1 MIMRSGIPGRVLM
14 TADTIGGVWTYAVDL
29 ARALGDEG
37 VEVVLAS
44 MGNPAS
50 TEQRREARAIGSL
63 ELVES
68 RYRLPWMD
76 QPWEDVKLSGD
87 WLLNLTARFNPE
99 LVHLNEPVHGSLAW
113 PVPTVAVA
121 HSCVVSWWEAV
132 WGTIP
137 PPDWSRYREEM
148 GRGLRN
154 ANQVVAPSRWMLEAV
169 RRLYG
174 VTGGVAIPNGRR
186 ATYFQPGRK
195 EPLVFAAGR
204 LWDEAKNLLAL
215 EAVAKNL
222 GWPVYIAGEAT
233 PPGREQ
239 AVTADQVHLL
249 GQLSTTEVAGWL
261 ARASIYAFPAR
272 YEPFGLSVLEAAL
285 SGCALVVGDLPPLRE
300 LWDGAAVFVSPDHPG
315 DLRVALDGLIED
327 PALRQALAMR
337 SRRRALGYGPGRMA
351 RAYLQVYTDLL
362 SSKGSYA
369 AETVCAS

>member
-1 MIMRSGIPGRVLM
+1 MIMRSGIPARILM
-14 TADTIGGVWTYAVDL
+14 TADTVGGVWTYAMDL
-29 ARALGDEG
+29 GRALGDQG
-37 VEVVLAS
+37 VEVILAS

-50 TEQRREARAIGSL
+50 AEQRREARAIDSL

-76 QPWEDVKLSGD
+76 QPWEDVRVAGD
-87 WLLNLTARFNPE
+87 WLLELTARFTPE
-99 LVHLNEPVHGSLAW
+99 LVHLNEPVFGSLRW

-132 WGTIP
+132 WGSLP
-137 PPDWSRYREEM
+137 PEDWSRYRKEM
-148 GRGLRN
+148 GRGLRS
-154 ANQVVAPSRWMLEAV
+154 ASQVVTPSEWMLQAV

-174 VTGGVAIPNGRR
+174 VTGGLAIPNGRR
-186 ATYFQPGRK
+186 ATDFEPASK

-204 LWDEAKNLLAL
+204 LWDRAKNLLAL
-215 EAVAKNL
+215 EAAATGL
-222 GWPVYIAGEAT
+222 AWPVYIAGEAT
-233 PPGREQ
+233 PPGRQ
-239 AVTADQVHLL
+239 QGVTAEQVHLL
-249 GQLSTTEVAGWL
+249 GQLSTTEVARWL

-285 SGCALVVGDLPPLRE
+285 SECALILGDLPTLRE
-300 LWDGAAVFVSPDHPG
+300 LWDGAAIFVSPDHPE

-337 SRRRALGYGPGRMA
+337 SRRRALGCGPERMA
-351 RAYLQVYTDLL
+351 RAYLQVYNDLL
-362 SSKGSYA
+362 SSSYA